1 MELGR
6 HFLPTEEHHS
16 DERRLHEEGEN
27 SLNSQWSAKYVT
39 HKPAVVRPVGTKLK
53 LENDSCGHA
62 NGEVHA
68 KERHPELGGGEPFLV
83 ASAIIDGLHHTDYY
97 SQS

>member
-6 HFLPTEEHHS
+6 HLLPAEEHHC
-16 DERRLHEEGEN
+16 DERRLHKEGKN
-27 SLNSQWSAKYVT
+27 TLNSKRSSKYVA
-39 HKPAVVRPVGTKLK
+39 HKPAIVRPVGTELK
-53 LENDSCGHA
+53 LEDYSRGNA

-68 KERHPELGGGEPFLV
+68 EECHPELGGGEPFLV

-97 SQS
+97 SQA